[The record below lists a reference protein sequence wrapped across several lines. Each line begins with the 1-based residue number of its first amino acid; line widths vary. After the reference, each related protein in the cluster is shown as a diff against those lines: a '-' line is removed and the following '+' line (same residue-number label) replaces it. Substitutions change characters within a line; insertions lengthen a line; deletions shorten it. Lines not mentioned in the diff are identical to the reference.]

1 MSAIQLIV
9 HTLNWNFAKS
19 SSKIP
24 FGINHLLDSPKSE
37 SDVNEFL
44 AKFDAKLEELLSFLK
59 DFSMLDSFM
68 NDPDVLI
75 NFPPTKRGRDAIS

>member
-1 MSAIQLIV
+1 MCAIQLIV

-37 SDVNEFL
+37 FDVNEFL
-44 AKFDAKLEELLSFLK
+44 AKLDKLEELSFLK
-59 DFSMLDSFM
+59 DFAMLDSFM